1 MIQRKAVLANVHILP
16 GEHALGPLARL
27 FLYSSYRS
35 LPDTVSTV
43 THDSGA
49 LTSGVIW
56 RQSYSDIYKYWC
68 SEISLDNFASK
79 HSLFNFYLPFLP
91 DKNVLCVERNQRL
104 LAPSVRVV
112 RYTNTWRYCV
122 ECAEA
127 DIAIHGFPYFHVG
140 HQLPG
145 ITRCTEHKT
154 LLRSG
159 CLVCGNDWQK
169 LGKLLAPPLNGF
181 CGSCCSP
188 IDTVQQFINEDVAW
202 IQQMADRLL
211 KGDFNH
217 LTLTRLQAAYRQW
230 LGIGPR
236 QGVLNLKERVIV
248 QEAQDHIDNAFDPR
262 LYRLLFTNTDEG
274 VNKKR
279 SPVLSLYQAAF
290 TQGKL
295 ISPIIHLIL
304 IRAMFGEIDNIPQL

>member
-1 MIQRKAVLANVHILP
+1 VFIEQFLNDKRSCGSP
-16 GEHALGPLARL
+16 G
-27 FLYSSYRS
+27 
-35 LPDTVSTV
+35 
-43 THDSGA
+43 
-49 LTSGVIW
+49 
-56 RQSYSDIYKYWC
+56 
-68 SEISLDNFASK
+68 K

-127 DIAIHGFPYFHVG
+127 DIAMHGFPYFHVA
-140 HQLPG
+140 HQLPS
-145 ITRCTEHKT
+145 TTYCHEHDT

-159 CLVCGNDWQK
+159 CLACGNDWQK
-169 LGKLLAPPLNGF
+169 LGKLLAPPLNNICDNCFSAIG
-181 CGSCCSP
+181 
-188 IDTVQQFINEDVAW
+188 TVEQFKNEDVKW
-202 IQQMADRLL
+202 IQQMSYRLFQ
-211 KGDFNH
+211 GDFKHVN
-217 LTLTRLQAAYRQW
+217 LTRLQAAYRQW

-236 QGVLNLKERVIV
+236 KGVLNLKERVIV